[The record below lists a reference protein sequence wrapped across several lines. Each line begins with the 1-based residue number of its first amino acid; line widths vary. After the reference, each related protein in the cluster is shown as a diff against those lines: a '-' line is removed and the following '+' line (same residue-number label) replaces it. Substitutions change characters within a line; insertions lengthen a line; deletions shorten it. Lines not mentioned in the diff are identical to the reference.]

1 MEEAKPLPKTSG
13 VVLLV
18 AIAFLSACMLCGI
31 SVAAT
36 SLVLAAF
43 GAEIMPYVFIAT
55 GVIVSLLSFGLG
67 KIQQRMS
74 TTVFAYTVFLLFIAI
89 ILASRAGFVLPIAKW
104 VAFLLLVT
112 HTLLGQFNS
121 VAIGGLA
128 GKLFNVREIK
138 RVYPKIMTGQVMGY
152 MLFGASVPL
161 LIGFVGSTENVV
173 AVTAGVQALALVPLT
188 LFVRRYRPQLAQAAA
203 GKARQRTRPLA
214 QVMRARYVTSLFT
227 YQILSVMGSQLAVY
241 IFFSKAQER
250 YPAADALSRFLG
262 LYQAGMNFA
271 SILFLVLL
279 AGYLLSR
286 FGVGF
291 GLAANPIV
299 VAVLAAAMMGSGL
312 VSGTVGMA
320 FFTFAV
326 STRVLDIVFTNGTTG
341 TAIKTCYQVV
351 PKADR
356 TVVESTV
363 EGIGVPIAY
372 GLTGLCLIGF
382 NALPGVGILHVVGF
396 TVLVSLVW
404 MGAGFVVNREYP
416 QMLQKILSLRELDPD
431 RLPLSDGTSLEA
443 LRRGLGSPKYGV
455 VTYCFDTLVEVDPE
469 SAAAMVSSLLD
480 HPVPEVRLAVLDR
493 VATDRVEALEIA
505 GVDRFLHRRL
515 DREQDPR
522 VRGRLFRTLAQV
534 GGHRA
539 YGEVV
544 PYLEDPNPDVS
555 LGAIVGLLRS
565 GGMEGLL
572 LAGTSFT
579 GLLKSDAAEKRAL
592 AARVVAEVGVR
603 EFALPLEQL
612 LADGSTE
619 VRLAALEA
627 AGKLGNP
634 RLWPQVVAGLDDPA
648 TANAAACALIEGGG
662 TAAAIGERLS
672 ASPPPGE
679 ALLLELLRISG
690 EAGGAES
697 VALLRRYAA
706 DPDERIRSRALRSLS
721 RCRYRAAPEERD
733 EIQERLRSEVAS
745 AASELTARRDVDGVD
760 AGLLLKDALEH
771 RIDGAYDRV
780 FDLLAVFADP
790 RSIFRARDNVFVES
804 EERRA
809 YALEILDT
817 VLSRDVTRQ
826 VMPLVQDVSLGDRL
840 ERLPREL
847 RGAELSPEERIRWL
861 LERPHTDDW
870 TRACALHALASEAS
884 FDRQAFAA
892 ACAAE
897 VSAPRGPLAAETAS
911 FAQPAERL
919 EPAAGLPTVR
929 KVELLKAV
937 ALFESLPGEHLVPM
951 TETAREVELE
961 AGRELIREGDAGDA
975 LYVIVD
981 GRVEVISSERGKVA
995 VLGATDVIGEMA
1007 VLTREPRA
1015 ATCVT
1020 VTRARLFEISHREF
1034 WTVLRDDPAVRLGI
1048 ARVLVERVKER
1059 DKVKASRGKAATEA
1073 AVPIP
1078 GQLKE
1083 EDLPVAA
1090 EPRIS
1095 AVEKVLFLRGVE
1107 LFEGV
1112 ADTDLEW
1119 VAEAA
1124 EEIQLEAGMAL
1135 TRQGEFGN
1143 SVYTLV
1149 EGTAAVMVE
1158 EDKVIAT
1165 LDEGS
1170 VIGEMAVLTNEPRSA
1185 TCVATSDLLALR
1197 IEGDDFQELVNSR
1210 PELGLAV
1217 IRALVGRI
1225 LAG

>member
-1 MEEAKPLPKTSG
+1 MEETKALSKTPG

-18 AIAFLSACMLCGI
+18 AVAFLSACMLCGI

-74 TTVFAYTVFLLFIAI
+74 TTGFAYTVFGLFIAI
-89 ILASRAGFVLPIAKW
+89 ILVSRAGFVLPIAKW

-128 GKLFNVREIK
+128 GKLFTVREIK

-161 LIGFVGSTENVV
+161 LIGLVGSTENVV
-173 AVTAGVQALALVPLT
+173 AVTAGVQALALIPLT
-188 LFVRRYRPQLAQAAA
+188 FFVRRYRPQLAQASA
-203 GKARQRTRPLA
+203 GKARQRTRPFA
-214 QVMRARYVTSLFT
+214 KVMRARYVTSLLT

-241 IFFSKAQER
+241 IFFAKAQER

-262 LYQAGMNFA
+262 LYQAGMNLA

-291 GLAANPIV
+291 GLAANPVV
-299 VAVLAAAMMGSGL
+299 VAVLAAAMMGAGV
-312 VSGTVGMA
+312 VSGTAGMV

-363 EGIGVPIAY
+363 EGIGVPVAY
-372 GLTGLCLIGF
+372 GLTGLCLIAF
-382 NALPGVGILHVVGF
+382 NALPGVGTLHIVGF
-396 TVLVSLVW
+396 TVMVSLVW
-404 MGAGFVVNREYP
+404 LAAGFVVKRDYP
-416 QMLQKILSLRELDPD
+416 QMLQKILSLRELDPE
-431 RLPLSDGTSLEA
+431 RLPLRDRTSLEA

-469 SAAAMVSSLLD
+469 TAPSMVATLID

-493 VATDRVEALEIA
+493 VEALRIA
-505 GVDRFLHRRL
+505 DVDRHLRRRL

-522 VRGRLFRTLAQV
+522 VRGRLVRTLAQV
-534 GGHRA
+534 GGHQA

-544 PYLEDPNPDVS
+544 PHLEDPSPEVS

-579 GLLKSDAAEKRAL
+579 GLLKSDVAAERAL

-603 EFALPLEQL
+603 EFVLPLEGL

-634 RLWPQVVAGLDDPA
+634 RLWPDVVAALDDPL
-648 TANAAACALIEGGG
+648 TANAAACALVEGGE
-662 TAAAIGERLS
+662 TATAIADRLS
-672 ASPPPGE
+672 AGPAPAP
-679 ALLLELLRISG
+679 ALFLELLRLCG
-690 EAGGAES
+690 EVGGADS
-697 VALLRRYAA
+697 IAVLRRYVA
-706 DPDERIRSRALRSLS
+706 DPDERVRSRALRSLS
-721 RCRYRAAPEERD
+721 RCRYRAAPDELD
-733 EIQERLRSEVAS
+733 EIEERLRLEVAS
-745 AASELTARRDVDGVD
+745 AAAELAARLDVDEVD
-760 AGLLLKDALEH
+760 PATLLKDALEH
-771 RIDGAYDRV
+771 RIDDAYDRM
-780 FDLLAVFADP
+780 FNLLACLADP

-817 VLSRDVTRQ
+817 VLSRDVTQR
-826 VMPLVQDVSLGDRL
+826 VMPLVQDVSLADRL
-840 ERLPREL
+840 GRLP
-847 RGAELSPEERIRWL
+847 AELEEAEQPPEVRLRWL
-861 LERPHTDDW
+861 LDRPHMDDW
-870 TRACALHALASEAS
+870 TRSCAIHTLASGASADRSALAAVCE
-884 FDRQAFAA
+884 
-892 ACAAE
+892 AE
-897 VSAPRGPLAAETAS
+897 VSTPRGRLAAETAS
-911 FAQPAERL
+911 FLQRAAQD
-919 EPAAGLPTVR
+919 PAATGLPTVR
-929 KVELLKAV
+929 KVGFLKAV
-937 ALFESLPGEHLVPM
+937 ALFENLRGEQLIPM
-951 TETAREVELE
+951 TETGREVEL
-961 AGRELIREGDAGDA
+961 APGRELIREGEAGDSF
-975 LYVIVD
+975 YVIVD
-981 GRVEVISSERGKVA
+981 GSVEVISEQRGKVA
-995 VLGATDVIGEMA
+995 VLGAYDVIGEMA
-1007 VLTREPRA
+1007 VLTNEPRA

-1020 VTRARLFEISHREF
+1020 VSRTRLFEISRQEF
-1034 WTVLRDDPAVRLGI
+1034 WAVLRDDPAVRLGI

-1059 DKVKASRGKAATEA
+1059 DKVKASRGRAAAEMAIVKA
-1073 AVPIP
+1073 P

-1083 EDLPVAA
+1083 EDLPVVA
-1090 EPRIS
+1090 ESRIS

-1143 SVYTLV
+1143 SVYTIV
-1149 EGTAAVMVE
+1149 EGTGAVMVE
-1158 EDKVIAT
+1158 EDRVIAT
-1165 LDEGS
+1165 LGEGS
-1170 VIGEMAVLTNEPRSA
+1170 VIGEMAVLTHEPRSA

-1197 IEGDDFQELVNSR
+1197 IEGDDFQELVSSR
-1210 PELGLAV
+1210 PQLGLAV